1 MLTIFL
7 EGMTTMSSSA
17 LSTVLF
23 CATTVVIS
31 VLFLAAAIVAF
42 GECHERNRR
51 RKLGL
56 EAYNE

>member
-1 MLTIFL
+1 MLTIFS
-7 EGMTTMSSSA
+7 EGTITMPSNA
-17 LSTVLF
+17 LSIVLF
-23 CATTVVIS
+23 CAASVVIS

>member
-1 MLTIFL
+1 MRNNAVETFL
-7 EGMTTMSSSA
+7 FYM
-17 LSTVLF
+17 VI
-23 CATTVVIS
+23 VVIS
-31 VLFLAAAIVAF
+31 LTFLVIAITVF

>member
-1 MLTIFL
+1 
-7 EGMTTMSSSA
+7 MSSSA

>member
-1 MLTIFL
+1 MQSNAAETFL
-7 EGMTTMSSSA
+7 LYA
-17 LSTVLF
+17 II
-23 CATTVVIS
+23 AVIS
-31 VLFLAAAIVAF
+31 LTFLIIAIAAF